1 MTSHEYLTFL
11 QALQGYP
18 PISDSNTP
26 PVHPDLDEC
35 SLLAKAI
42 GRAANGRFEPHLNA
56 DILREAVASI
66 IQGFDVHSRAILST
80 IAVGEIITND
90 FNASACRVPFGSSH
104 IVIVNHGLI
113 RLFYAVAMASA
124 HWMALE
130 GTDKRRAQL
139 ASKALKFEL
148 AFNIKLYLETRGLRS
163 EPFKFG
169 IDGYAMAMAC
179 TLTSAATIF
188 VLGHEFAHCV
198 LPGHLD
204 DSYLMVTAVNNEQV
218 QMFSRSQRQEIEAD
232 RAATLVA
239 WNWYVS
245 QNDPYSLALGLAG
258 FEMVFGTLR
267 LLEGAATKRTT
278 HPYAMERLA
287 QYRVAMRNA
296 PQSPVKYT
304 NKLWETVDA
313 VLPILNKSAN
323 ELIPELATALEQLE
337 AG

>member
-1 MTSHEYLTFL
+1 MTSHEYLLFL
-11 QALQGYP
+11 QALQGYAP
-18 PISDSNTP
+18 NSDTTP
-26 PVHPDLDEC
+26 PPLHPDLDEC

-56 DILREAVASI
+56 DILREAVTSI
-66 IQGFDVHSRAILST
+66 VQGFDVHSRAILST

-90 FNASACRVPFGSSH
+90 FNASACRVPFDTSH
-104 IVIVNHGLI
+104 IILVNHGLI

-130 GTDKRRAQL
+130 GADKRRAQL
-139 ASKALKFEL
+139 SSQALKFEL

-169 IDGYAMAMAC
+169 IDGYPMAMAC
-179 TLTSAATIF
+179 ALTSAAIIF

-198 LPGHLD
+198 VPGHLD
-204 DSYLMVTAVNNEQV
+204 DSHLTVAAVNNEQV
-218 QMFSRSQRQEIEAD
+218 QIFSRSQRQELEAD
-232 RAATLVA
+232 RVATLVA
-239 WNWYVS
+239 WNWYVA
-245 QNDPYSLALGLAG
+245 QHDMYSLALGPAG
-258 FEMVFGTLR
+258 FEMVFGAFR

-278 HPYAMERLA
+278 HPYALERLT
-287 QYRVAMRNA
+287 QFRVAVRNT
-296 PQSPVKYT
+296 PQSPVKYK
-304 NKLWETVDA
+304 NKLWEVVDA

-323 ELIPELATALEQLE
+323 ELIPDLVTALEQLE